1 MSGRAFLF
9 SLYIVLMFYLYIL
22 YSVSSDKYYIGYSDD
37 VERRLSEH
45 HHSER
50 TTYTSKHRPW
60 ILKKQIEIS
69 NDRGFAMKIEKA
81 IKKSKSR
88 ILIEKI
94 IVEINN
100 IEGLAQLVRVP
111 MHRD

>member
-1 MSGRAFLF
+1 
-9 SLYIVLMFYLYIL
+9 MFYLYIL
-22 YSVSSDKYYIGYSDD
+22 YSISSDKYYVGYSDN

-45 HHSER
+45 NHSVR

-69 NDRGFAMKIEKA
+69 NNRGFTIKIERA
-81 IKKSKSR
+81 LKKSKSR

-94 IVEINN
+94 ILEINN
-100 IEGLAQLVRVP
+100 VEQLAQLVRVP